1 MIWIIIILVTLFIF
15 SACALGNE
23 HDDDLDAINERE
35 YINHIKEEKE
45 KRGKNAEFIEEVL
58 CTI

>member
-15 SACALGNE
+15 SACILGNE
-23 HDDDLDAINERE
+23 HDDLDAINERE

-45 KRGKNAEFIEEVL
+45 KRGKNE
-58 CTI
+58 

>member
-15 SACALGNE
+15 SACVLGNE
-23 HDDDLDAINERE
+23 NDDNLDAIDERE

-45 KRGKNAEFIEEVL
+45 KRDKNE
-58 CTI
+58 

>member
-15 SACALGNE
+15 SACALGKE
-23 HDDDLDAINERE
+23 YDDDLDANEERE

-45 KRGKNAEFIEEVL
+45 KRGNDE
-58 CTI
+58 